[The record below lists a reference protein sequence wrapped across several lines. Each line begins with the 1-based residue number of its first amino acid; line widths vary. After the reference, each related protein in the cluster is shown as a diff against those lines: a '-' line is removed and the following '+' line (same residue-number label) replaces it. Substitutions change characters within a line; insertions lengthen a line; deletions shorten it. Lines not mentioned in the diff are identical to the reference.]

1 VNNTSQ
7 TVFDVRCCC
16 FPLQLTSQNT
26 IHLSLHPQRQRILSP
41 SSFFHLWVPYVRHR
55 GARKQALAIS
65 FVRPWELGRTRRPH
79 PASVA
84 GHLGGWR
91 RLPAASST
99 HGQAIIPFD
108 HGQGRGVGDWPVEYA
123 LREYTCMGFNAVQR
137 ALVPT
142 AGRPAPAAP
151 HACSRAHTALG
162 SLHRCTPPRRPHTS
176 VRPWAQEMS
185 SATWRS
191 MATPGPIRRSQ
202 SIVPAVSTYA
212 GEREPVVRADRP
224 RLSACLPSR
233 RCPLFH
239 AFVLFGQ
246 SFSTTWRV
254 QICILCV
261 TTTPQVECV

>member
-84 GHLGGWR
+84 GHLGVWR

-137 ALVPT
+137 AL
-142 AGRPAPAAP
+142 APLP
-151 HACSRAHTALG
+151 RHMRARA
-162 SLHRCTPPRRPHTS
+162 RTPPSGPSTAARHLGVRIRPS
-176 VRPWAQEMS
+176 GRG
-185 SATWRS
+185 RK
-191 MATPGPIRRSQ
+191 R
-202 SIVPAVSTYA
+202 
-212 GEREPVVRADRP
+212 
-224 RLSACLPSR
+224 
-233 RCPLFH
+233 
-239 AFVLFGQ
+239 
-246 SFSTTWRV
+246 
-254 QICILCV
+254 
-261 TTTPQVECV
+261 